1 MWAIP
6 SEGRD
11 KRVAAGRRPRPSSAR
26 RYAGSM
32 QTWGPDA
39 RPAAV
44 AIAFAGLA
52 TPAPDHPVTPALPL
66 LLRVLSDRGLYA
78 TFFVEPQIAAAEP
91 FALEMIDLSRNEVGL
106 LARPGA
112 SIADGLASLR
122 EAGSQ
127 PSGAL
132 VAAASGADAGGAG
145 AGDADASVGA
155 GDANASDAGAG
166 DVGAG
171 YDGADG
177 LAYLAVPGVAPAFP
191 ERGEDGVVRIP
202 VAQDDAGSPSS
213 FHLAFQA
220 AVGRTLPQHGLL
232 AIAPPAHQFERQD
245 ALDVLVESLDL
256 IAGLRRAE
264 RLWTPSLGELAASL

>member
-1 MWAIP
+1 
-6 SEGRD
+6 
-11 KRVAAGRRPRPSSAR
+11 
-26 RYAGSM
+26 M

-78 TFFVEPQIAAAEP
+78 TFFVEPEIAAAEP

-106 LARPGA
+106 LAGVGGPH
-112 SIADGLASLR
+112 SIADGLAVLR
-122 EAGSQ
+122 AAGAQPTGALIVGATGAEAGMGASGVGR
-127 PSGAL
+127 SGA
-132 VAAASGADAGGAG
+132 VEGTDGAEAAG
-145 AGDADASVGA
+145 AGESTA
-155 GDANASDAGAG
+155 
-166 DVGAG
+166 
-171 YDGADG
+171 G

-191 ERGEDGVVRIP
+191 ERGGDGVVRIP

-232 AIAPPAHQFERQD
+232 AIAPPAHRFERQD

-256 IAGLRRAE
+256 IAGLRRAD
-264 RLWTPSLGELAASL
+264 RLWTPSLGELAASLVG